1 MLFFEIG
8 YDQGEAVSR
17 LLEDA
22 GYVDI
27 EIKKDYAGLDR
38 VVFGTFLE
46 D

>member
-8 YDQGEAVSR
+8 FDQKEAVSQ
-17 LLEDA
+17 LLKEA
-22 GYVDI
+22 GFIDI
-27 EIKKDYAGLDR
+27 ETKKDYAGLDR